1 MCEYTLAVGSGQCRI
16 GVGVGVGVG
25 VGGCAVLGVRPERG
39 TGMVKGRR
47 GQGDG
52 GRWGGVVGRYVYE
65 AADNSTG
72 PNPRLQESI
81 CGAREGVEDGD
92 ERLYSICTLLGWV

>member
-52 GRWGGVVGRYVYE
+52 GRWGGLLAGMYMKLR
-65 AADNSTG
+65 TTQQG
-72 PNPRLQESI
+72 PIRGCRNRFAVPEKEWRTETR
-81 CGAREGVEDGD
+81 G
-92 ERLYSICTLLGWV
+92 CTVSAHC

>member
-1 MCEYTLAVGSGQCRI
+1 MSDRRGRGRGRGRGRMCGVGSATRARHRYGEGKKRARRRW
-16 GVGVGVGVG
+16 
-25 VGGCAVLGVRPERG
+25 AV
-39 TGMVKGRR
+39 
-47 GQGDG
+47 
-52 GRWGGVVGRYVYE
+52 GGVVGRYVYE